1 MKARGENDYNCFQ
14 LINLINIFSL
24 FLLLHND
31 RCTSPCK
38 DFRASLQSHGAT
50 ALSYQQSLSHSDGIY
65 DVPQPCATDKHCVL
79 STGHIPNRLPLHVCT
94 YEVKTL
100 ASQFMWRDWIS
111 RSCVSRHSTGITH
124 GMGSHLTGK
133 VLEMFADGDS
143 TSWFPSG
150 TAAAK
155 PAVQNT

>member
-1 MKARGENDYNCFQ
+1 MITIASNWLTWSISSHCFYCCTMTGALPPVRTSVPPCKAMEPQLWVISKVCPTVMGFMTCHSHVP
-14 LINLINIFSL
+14 LIN
-24 FLLLHND
+24 
-31 RCTSPCK
+31 TVYW
-38 DFRASLQSHGAT
+38 AQ
-50 ALSYQQSLSHSDGIY
+50 GISQT
-65 DVPQPCATDKHCVL
+65 DCLCMCARMKL
-79 STGHIPNRLPLHVCT
+79 
-94 YEVKTL
+94 KTL